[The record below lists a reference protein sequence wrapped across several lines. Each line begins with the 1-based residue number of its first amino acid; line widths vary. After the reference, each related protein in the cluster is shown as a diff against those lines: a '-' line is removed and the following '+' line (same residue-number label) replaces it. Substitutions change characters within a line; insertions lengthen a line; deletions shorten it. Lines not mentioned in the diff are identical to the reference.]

1 MHESEKWK
9 WSRSVVSIG
18 RDHIN
23 SIFFSVYNYWYITS
37 FSSVQFISVTQSCPT
52 LCNPMN
58 LNSQASLSIINSRS
72 SFRLASIESVIH
84 ATIFCPPLSP
94 RVGSDSHPLGQWC
107 YLTISSS
114 AAPFSWSK
122 SFPASRSFPLSLLF
136 ASSGK
141 SIGAS
146 ASGSVLLMSIQGW
159 FPWGRTHLIS
169 MLSKGISRVFY
180 STTIGKYQFFGAQ
193 PCLWPTSYIPTWP
206 LEKP

>member
-1 MHESEKWK
+1 MTFCDPTDWL
-9 WSRSVVSIG
+9 SVQ
-18 RDHIN
+18 
-23 SIFFSVYNYWYITS
+23 
-37 FSSVQFISVTQSCPT
+37 FSSVQLLSHVRLFATPWIAAR
-52 LCNPMN
+52 
-58 LNSQASLSIINSRS
+58 QASLSITNSRS
-72 SFRLASIESVIH
+72 SFRLASIESVMH

-94 RVGSDSHPLGQWC
+94 RVCSDSHPLSQWC

-114 AAPFSWSK
+114 AAPFSFWSK

-146 ASGSVLLMSIQGW
+146 ASGSVLLMSTQGW
-159 FPWGRTHLIS
+159 FPLGWTRLIS
-169 MLSKGISRVFY
+169 MLSKGIARVFY

-193 PCLWPTSYIPTWP
+193 PCLWPTSNIPTWP